1 MSTSDPSRR
10 AFVRR
15 SLYVAPAILTLA
27 ASPQFAKAGSY
38 KPASAVEEPPVP
50 IAPRPDRTT
59 APPQAPS
66 SWAHLS
72 LESLEP
78 LPPSRRSARG
88 RDAAGDSPASR
99 AGIPWTAAAT
109 PPHSP
114 AASPWPAGLR
124 ITEIAPG
131 PLWCVDPKP

>member
-15 SLYVAPAILTLA
+15 GLYVAPAILTLA

-38 KPASAVEEPPVP
+38 KPAAAVEEPPLP
-50 IAPRPDRTT
+50 S
-59 APPQAPS
+59 PPQPARTPAPS
-66 SWAHLS
+66 QERSSGSAAS
-72 LESLEP
+72 LESLQP
-78 LPPSRRSARG
+78 LPLSNRPTRRPDPTG
-88 RDAAGDSPASR
+88 GSPASH
-99 AGIPWTAAAT
+99 AGLPWTAAAT
-109 PPHSP
+109 PAHSP

>member
-1 MSTSDPSRR
+1 
-10 AFVRR
+10 
-15 SLYVAPAILTLA
+15 VAPAILTLA
-27 ASPQFAKAGSY
+27 ASPQFAKAGSH
-38 KPASAVEEPPVP
+38 KPAAAVEELPVP
-50 IAPRPDRTT
+50 IPPQSGKAST
-59 APPQAPS
+59 PPQAS
-66 SWAHLS
+66 SSGSAAS

-78 LPPSRRSARG
+78 LPPSRRSER
-88 RDAAGDSPASR
+88 RQDAAGDSPASQ
-99 AGIPWTAAAT
+99 AGIPWSAAAT